1 MNSLSRKA
9 ASYLEIV
16 RLPHLFVA
24 MADPMAGFI
33 AASSAGMDIFKLPY
47 LLASSALIYAGASA
61 CNDFADR
68 ERDPAGKPIP
78 SGRVSPGGAL
88 VLGMVLIIAGVLSAS
103 AAGFYPLLAALCL
116 SAAVVSYNAG
126 LKNGLFSGALTM
138 GLCRALNL
146 SLGLSAGSFSIGLLL
161 LPVIIFAFVFAIT
174 LLKNH
179 SSLETNLSPGIGV
192 LSGWIVACAAMQ
204 YHLFSGFFTGEGLVF
219 AAMFYVASGAA
230 VIMALSGR
238 LRTGTAVNTLLL
250 SIPLLDAALS
260 AGTGGITA
268 GLPVAALALPAIVL
282 SRKL

>member
-1 MNSLSRKA
+1 MTSMRDKA
-9 ASYLEIV
+9 APYLELV
-16 RLPHLFVA
+16 RLPHLFIA

-33 AASSAGMDIFKLPY
+33 AASSTGMDIFKLPY

-68 ERDPAGKPIP
+68 ERDPAGRPVP
-78 SGRVSPGGAL
+78 SGRINHGDAL
-88 VLGMVLIIAGVLSAS
+88 VLGAVLIIAGVISAS
-103 AAGFYPLLAALCL
+103 IAGFYPLIAALCL

-126 LKNGLFSGALTM
+126 LKNRLFSGALAM

-146 SLGLSAGSFSIGLLL
+146 SLGLSAGSFSTGLLL
-161 LPVIIFAFVFAIT
+161 LPLTIFAFIFAVR
-174 LLKNH
+174 LLKSH
-179 SSLETNLSPGIGV
+179 SSQKAALSPGIGV
-192 LSGWIVACAAMQ
+192 LSGWIIACAATQ

-238 LRTGTAVNTLLL
+238 LRTGTAVKALIL

-260 AGTGGITA
+260 AGAGGLTA
-268 GLPVAALALPAIVL
+268 GLPVAALTLPAIVL
-282 SRKL
+282 SKRI